1 MKFSRAHEIV
11 IEQIAKKHGLTVDE
25 VKEIV
30 ATPTKFIQE
39 KSKKIVFEDGLTRE
53 EFDKKKKNFN
63 IPAIGKLYAS
73 YFLYNEIQKKK
84 NKKKNEGRKETGGD
98 SEE

>member
-1 MKFSRAHEIV
+1 MKFNRAHEAV
-11 IEQIAKKHGLTVDE
+11 IKEIAEKHGLTVEE

-30 ATPTKFIQE
+30 STPTRFIQE
-39 KSKKIVFEDGLTRE
+39 KSKEIVFEDGLTRE

-84 NKKKNEGRKETGGD
+84 NKKKKQ
-98 SEE
+98 

>member
-11 IEQIAKKHGLTVDE
+11 IKTIADKHGLTVDE
-25 VKEIV
+25 VKEIIT
-30 ATPTKFIQE
+30 TPTRFIQE
-39 KSKKIVFEDGLTRE
+39 KSKEITFEDGLTRE

-84 NKKKNEGRKETGGD
+84 NKKKNEGSNKASGD
-98 SEE
+98 SKE

>member
-1 MKFSRAHEIV
+1 MKFNRAHEIK
-11 IEQIAKKHGLTVDE
+11 IKEIADKHGLTVDE

-30 ATPTKFIQE
+30 LSPTKFIQE
-39 KSKKIVFEDGLTRE
+39 KSKGIIFEDGLTRE

-84 NKKKNEGRKETGGD
+84 NKNNQ
-98 SEE
+98 

>member
-11 IEQIAKKHGLTVDE
+11 IKQIADKHGLTVDE

-30 ATPTKFIQE
+30 GTPTKFIQE
-39 KSKKIVFEDGLTRE
+39 KSKTIVFEDGLTRE

-84 NKKKNEGRKETGGD
+84 NKKKNEGSKETGNGTKD
-98 SEE
+98 

>member
-1 MKFSRAHEIV
+1 MKFNRAHEIK
-11 IEQIAKKHGLTVDE
+11 IKEIADKHGLTVDE

-30 ATPTKFIQE
+30 SSPTKFIQE
-39 KSKKIVFEDGLTRE
+39 KSKDITFEDGLTRE

-84 NKKKNEGRKETGGD
+84 NKNNK
-98 SEE
+98 